1 MTDDTTSNIVQFPKK
16 YVGESPKIVNFDA
29 MKLNKELNYADELTD
44 GIMVSMIHNLDEND
58 IFYHLGCGDGE
69 GIKIALQEFHV
80 KNAIGIDNDKEKIQ
94 RAKQLAEKN
103 QLKDAKFLCDDVITA
118 KIDDATVIL
127 FWFTDT
133 EIVEKMK
140 KRFQSLKNGCRI
152 VTIWGPLPE
161 CLPDQVD
168 FPYII
173 NQVPF
178 KHADLKEQLLAI
190 FGIKCID
197 FVSAWEYAERY
208 TNAIA
213 PHNTENDRFLT
224 ILQSLV
230 IWINAK
236 NLGIACSEDIPV
248 PIKNYIEILKKFF
261 GIEVEH
267 LLDDTNLKF

>member
-1 MTDDTTSNIVQFPKK
+1 M
-16 YVGESPKIVNFDA
+16 KIEEYIKSLPNDIISGNEV
-29 MKLNKELNYADELTD
+29 KLPNDSLRRIFEFL
-44 GIMVSMIHNLDEND
+44 NLDEND
-58 IFYHLGCGDGE
+58 IFYHLGCGTGE

-80 KNAIGIDNDKEKIQ
+80 KNAIGVDNDKKKIQ
-94 RAKQLAEKN
+94 RAKKLIEKN
-103 QLKDAKFLCDDVITA
+103 NLNTGKFLCEDVVTA
-118 KIDDATVIL
+118 KIDDATAIL

-133 EIVEKMK
+133 EIIGKMK
-140 KRFQSLKNGCRI
+140 KRFQSLKHGCRI

-161 CLPDQVD
+161 CLPAQVD

-178 KHADLKEQLLAI
+178 KNADLKEQLLAI

-208 TNAIA
+208 TKAIA
-213 PHNTENDRFLT
+213 SQNTENDRFLT

-236 NLGIACSEDIPV
+236 NLGITCEDDIPD
-248 PIKNYIEILKKFF
+248 PIKNYMEILKKFF
-261 GIEVEH
+261 GIEVDH
-267 LLDDTNLKF
+267 LLNDANLKF